1 VSFPTQRA
9 EAGGISPALRHQT
22 GTEFNTTPRPPAGL
36 KMRLKAM
43 ETRMPATNGRKKRLT
58 PKQFAVFK
66 FIRDQISTSGVPP
79 SRKEIADHF
88 GFSSPNA
95 AESHLRALERKGLI
109 STVPHQAR
117 GIRLEVASA
126 PKSSLPKA
134 EKKLGPKTVSLELQ
148 DNRLHVGS
156 SDVQEVF
163 EVTDSELE
171 SDGISKGD
179 LAVIR
184 AISEPGPSEGYLLIR
199 ENGQKRLMRSIEYL
213 EKKEKAEAVPEL
225 VGRAVTL
232 YHRLCIAPDLAPA
245 DGTQKS

>member
-1 VSFPTQRA
+1 
-9 EAGGISPALRHQT
+9 
-22 GTEFNTTPRPPAGL
+22 
-36 KMRLKAM
+36 
-43 ETRMPATNGRKKRLT
+43 MPATNGRKKRLT

-134 EKKLGPKTVSLELQ
+134 EKNSVQKLFLLSSRTT
-148 DNRLHVGS
+148 GS
-156 SDVQEVF
+156 TWV
-163 EVTDSELE
+163 
-171 SDGISKGD
+171 
-179 LAVIR
+179 
-184 AISEPGPSEGYLLIR
+184 LLMFR
-199 ENGQKRLMRSIEYL
+199 
-213 EKKEKAEAVPEL
+213 
-225 VGRAVTL
+225 
-232 YHRLCIAPDLAPA
+232 
-245 DGTQKS
+245 KSSR